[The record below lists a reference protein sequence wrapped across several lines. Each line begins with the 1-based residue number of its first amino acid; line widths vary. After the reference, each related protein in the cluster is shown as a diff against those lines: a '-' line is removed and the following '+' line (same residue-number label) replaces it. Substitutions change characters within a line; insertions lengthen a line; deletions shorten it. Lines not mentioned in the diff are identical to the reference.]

1 VAHGNLGAVP
11 LSVQGSVGPLPAL
24 LPGALR
30 PASVALSGTAGAATL
45 ALKGSIASP
54 RALTGKDLAFMANI
68 PDLAAFSPR
77 LPALKGVAL
86 HTWIGDAPG
95 GIALHDLVLTAP
107 EGDLEGDATV
117 GRAGVRP
124 VVQATLTSRRLDLD
138 ALRRAMPRP
147 PVRPPAPAPAASP
160 AAAPAPA
167 PAAKP
172 VPPPPM
178 ISARPF
184 DLAPLRAAD
193 ADLRLTVAALRLG
206 GADLRDVSGHLLDVG
221 GNLAVA
227 PFAAVLPGG
236 PVDGTFT
243 LDASVPDA
251 SVPDAS
257 APIANAPNAGA
268 PNAGAPNAGASGPPM
283 AFTLH
288 APALALG
295 PSLQGFGFAPAI
307 TGPARLDLDL
317 HGTGASP
324 QAIAASLRG
333 DVGLSMVDGDISNQL
348 LQAALGAALHD
359 TKLPASLGAG
369 RTRLR
374 CVALR
379 LRADGGRASVRTFAI
394 DTSRVSITGGGSV
407 DLGAETFDLHLQP
420 RVLLGSVDAGAPVAI
435 TGPWRAPKIAEQ
447 RGANGRVALVIGN
460 GRGADVCGPAL
471 SVARGGQAGP
481 VPPPRPQEHGIQP
494 GDILRLLRH
503 HG

>member
-1 VAHGNLGAVP
+1 
-11 LSVQGSVGPLPAL
+11 
-24 LPGALR
+24 
-30 PASVALSGTAGAATL
+30 
-45 ALKGSIASP
+45 
-54 RALTGKDLAFMANI
+54 
-68 PDLAAFSPR
+68 
-77 LPALKGVAL
+77 
-86 HTWIGDAPG
+86 
-95 GIALHDLVLTAP
+95 
-107 EGDLEGDATV
+107 
-117 GRAGVRP
+117 
-124 VVQATLTSRRLDLD
+124 
-138 ALRRAMPRP
+138 
-147 PVRPPAPAPAASP
+147 
-160 AAAPAPA
+160 
-167 PAAKP
+167 
-172 VPPPPM
+172 M

-243 LDASVPDA
+243 LDASAPD
-251 SVPDAS
+251 PS
-257 APIANAPNAGA
+257 APDPSAPNAGA
-268 PNAGAPNAGASGPPM
+268 PTAGALGPPM

-295 PSLQGFGFAPAI
+295 PSLQGFSFAPAI

-324 QAIAASLRG
+324 QAIAASLQG
-333 DVGLSMVDGDISNQL
+333 DFGLSMVDGDISNQL

-359 TKLPASLGAG
+359 TKLPSSLGAG

-394 DTSRVSITGGGSV
+394 DTSRVSITGSGSL

-447 RGANGRVALVIGN
+447 RGANGRVALVIGS

-471 SVARGGQAGP
+471 AVARGGQAGP